1 MGIVGHA
8 IAATLKHVSTL
19 NSNSSSCKFRNARS
33 KQHHSAFG
41 HGLCSNL
48 PANDDAAWCC
58 DFAGLFHQQADVGNN
73 CLTRRGLKSKS
84 SESIYMRI
92 KHVKHDETTY
102 HILICVDSC
111 NILAYC
117 IILRTLLMPPQC
129 ESPLGSAWTQ
139 AAMKSMMPTATAMA
153 AATALSWLDAM
164 RSPAQTQSPKIL
176 SYTCRY
182 LIYGFTMYVYIYI
195 DT

>member
-117 IILRTLLMPPQC
+117 IILRTLLMPPPC
-129 ESPLGSAWTQ
+129 ESPLGSAWTD
-139 AAMKSMMPTATAMA
+139 PGCNEIH
-153 AATALSWLDAM
+153 DAYRYCDG
-164 RSPAQTQSPKIL
+164 RSYCPQLAGCYEELIRHQSPKMLGVIHVDTWYMAL
-176 SYTCRY
+176 PC
-182 LIYGFTMYVYIYI
+182 MYIYI
-195 DT
+195 